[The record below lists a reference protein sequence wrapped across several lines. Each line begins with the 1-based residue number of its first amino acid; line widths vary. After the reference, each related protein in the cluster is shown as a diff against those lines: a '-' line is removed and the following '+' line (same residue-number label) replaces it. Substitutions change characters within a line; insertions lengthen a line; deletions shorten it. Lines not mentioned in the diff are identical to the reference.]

1 MESFP
6 KSISQWVQWV
16 HETHQWLWGP
26 GVHPWDDYTWK
37 VEMPSDFFLDLLS
50 EKRYGKVAKWK
61 PLKSLVSTFSHDSI
75 SEETPHT
82 GKKYRN

>member
-50 EKRYGKVAKWK
+50 KKHYGRNGQLEA
-61 PLKSLVSTFSHDSI
+61 
-75 SEETPHT
+75 SEITCLYFQPW
-82 GKKYRN
+82 